1 MKDCWITPIIFA
13 ALALLFAS
21 ALHIVGLKGKM
32 SLHAPGEEKEAEA
45 DKFHSRS
52 CLFLPSEFFICWWVS
67 SWNSLHPLVVP
78 AENACLVPPSSG
90 LNANHFSTHLNK
102 SWISLQPSLNDDSDL
117 KSLLPLRCRRK
128 DDSKHFS
135 KEWLLGQQCLWS
147 VKDAE
152 GRNAACR
159 SKQADCYRNFI
170 VVQKCTFSVVVF
182 FPMHFTDTGGH

>member
-1 MKDCWITPIIFA
+1 MKYCWITPIIVA

-52 CLFLPSEFFICWWVS
+52 CLCLPSEIFICWWVS

-102 SWISLQPSLNDDSDL
+102 SWISLQPSLTMIPIWKVCCHCAVAARMTRNIFP
-117 KSLLPLRCRRK
+117 KSGC
-128 DDSKHFS
+128 
-135 KEWLLGQQCLWS
+135 LGNS
-147 VKDAE
+147 VCK
-152 GRNAACR
+152 
-159 SKQADCYRNFI
+159 
-170 VVQKCTFSVVVF
+170 V
-182 FPMHFTDTGGH
+182 